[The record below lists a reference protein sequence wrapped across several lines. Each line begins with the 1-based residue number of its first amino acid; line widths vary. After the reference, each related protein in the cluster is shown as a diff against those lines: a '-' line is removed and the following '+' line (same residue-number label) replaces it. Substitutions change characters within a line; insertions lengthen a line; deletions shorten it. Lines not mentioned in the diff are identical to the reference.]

1 MNKFCPLSADC
12 PLFNDRIF
20 IRKSYGQVYKKLY
33 CTAGKER
40 WSRCRRYQVFEKLGR
55 CADFIMPNSRASF
68 EEIEAKLNSIDSA
81 Y

>member
-1 MNKFCPLSADC
+1 MNRFCPKKNGC

-20 IRKSYGQVYKKLY
+20 IRKSYGEVYKKLY

-40 WSRCRRYQVFEKLGR
+40 WTQCRRYQVIEKLGQ

-68 EEIEAKLNSIDSA
+68 EEIEAKLNSIQPL
-81 Y
+81 